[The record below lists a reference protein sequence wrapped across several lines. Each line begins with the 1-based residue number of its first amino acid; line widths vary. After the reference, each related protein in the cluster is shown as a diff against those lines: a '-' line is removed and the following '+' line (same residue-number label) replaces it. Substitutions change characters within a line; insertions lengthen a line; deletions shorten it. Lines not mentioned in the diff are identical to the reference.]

1 MEQEAGEGAR
11 GEKDTN
17 LARHGGW
24 NTCSHSGAKALARG
38 LGRLAPPP
46 AQTAVSGEA
55 KTKNQEGPV
64 LMESFGGKTEAKHV
78 IWSLVLPP
86 GLSTRISKWLFTAY
100 PAES

>member
-1 MEQEAGEGAR
+1 MKRTQTWQDPGAGTHAATVVRRHWPEGWVAW
-11 GEKDTN
+11 
-17 LARHGGW
+17 L
-24 NTCSHSGAKALARG
+24 
-38 LGRLAPPP
+38 PPP

-86 GLSTRISKWLFTAY
+86 GLSTRISKWLFAAY
-100 PAES
+100 PAET